1 MKELVKQQKA
11 FEKRLNEIND
21 LKVAAEEFMLEDDK
35 SGFYMITAS
44 VMKGF
49 KEVENWAKLN
59 NEAASKYDTY
69 LEEIEIRLN
78 YITKL
83 EEGKTMVQEQ
93 RRMHRRMKEMQVQM
107 REEFHMR
114 EEAKADN
121 VNCKVKLPKLFIT
134 KFNGTHLDRV
144 RFWSQFESDREKSE
158 LSPVFS
164 YLKELVFPKVW
175 SLIDGL
181 PFTTKGYTSSK
192 NILVKKYGEHSEV
205 TNVHLQNIM
214 SLPHINNSNL
224 YKIRKFSEKLLSSV
238 QALEIMGKLKEINGY
253 VRLALDKLQGIRTD
267 LVRTDD
273 DWKDWKFP

>member
-69 LEEIEIRLN
+69 LEEIETRLN

-83 EEGKTMVQEQ
+83 EEESAMEQEE
-93 RRMHRRMKEMQVQM
+93 RGMHRVMKEMQVQ
-107 REEFHMR
+107 MR